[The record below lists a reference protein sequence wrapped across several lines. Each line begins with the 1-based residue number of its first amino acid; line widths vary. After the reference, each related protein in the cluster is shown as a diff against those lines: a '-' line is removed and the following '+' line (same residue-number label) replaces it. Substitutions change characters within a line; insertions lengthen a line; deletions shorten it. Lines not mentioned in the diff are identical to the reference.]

1 MRSRYTTR
9 FGVAS
14 ILTILALGLACGLT
28 ACDTNTTVTVAATTP
43 PSPTVTVAPAPT
55 LTPTSTSSGNGNPG
69 PCQTSQLTLAL
80 VSSDGAAGHIRYL
93 YTFTNA
99 STDACTFNGYP
110 VVSGFPSSVQIND
123 VTQAYTWPTVQIV
136 PITLAPNSVAYFALQ
151 ADTATSNGNTCQ
163 SATPS
168 IAPPQN
174 SGGFTAPN
182 SITTCDGHLYVS
194 PLVPNETDL

>member
-1 MRSRYTTR
+1 M
-9 FGVAS
+9 
-14 ILTILALGLACGLT
+14 
-28 ACDTNTTVTVAATTP
+28 
-43 PSPTVTVAPAPT
+43 PTLAPT
-55 LTPTSTSSGNGNPG
+55 STSTSSGNGNPEA
-69 PCQTSQLTLAL
+69 CQSSQLALAL

-93 YTFTNA
+93 FKFTNV

-110 VVSGFPSSVQIND
+110 TVSGFSSSVQIND

-136 PITLAPNSVAYFALQ
+136 PITLAPNSVTYFALQ

-163 SATPS
+163 SATPT

-174 SGGFTAPN
+174 SGGFTAPS

-194 PLVPNETDL
+194 PLVPNENDL